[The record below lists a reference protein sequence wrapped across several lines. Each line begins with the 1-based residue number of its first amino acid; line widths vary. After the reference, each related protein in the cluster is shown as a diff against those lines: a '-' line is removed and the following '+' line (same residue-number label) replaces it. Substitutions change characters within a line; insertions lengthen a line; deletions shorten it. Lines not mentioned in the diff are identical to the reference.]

1 MTLQATSAGSS
12 NSAPKF
18 QFNAADLGLYGAIVF
33 FWGASWYPLKLQVG
47 IVAPHV
53 SLTWRF
59 VIAAI
64 IMMVFVAVTKRKL
77 RFSLTE
83 HGRFLALGVFLF
95 STNFACFYYGALTIP
110 SGLLSVVFSL
120 ASIINIALALI
131 IYRQV
136 PPLRVVSGAIL
147 GVIGIAALF
156 WPEIATADAGR
167 DTMIGLALCIAGT
180 LCFCIGNL
188 FSASIQRRGI
198 SVMSGNAWGMV
209 YGASFSAF
217 IAFVSGAEF
226 IIEPTAS
233 YIISLLWLAV
243 TATVFA
249 FWCYLTL
256 LGRIGSARAGYATVM
271 FPIVALLVSTI
282 FEDYQWSLPALIGV
296 ALALVGNAMVLSAKK

>member
-1 MTLQATSAGSS
+1 MTIQTNPAMPTTTRSGL
-12 NSAPKF
+12 NLHP
-18 QFNAADLGLYGAIVF
+18 ADFGLYAAIVF

-59 VIAAI
+59 MIAAT
-64 IMMVFVAVTKRKL
+64 IMMVIVALTKRQL
-77 RFSLTE
+77 RFSVANHL
-83 HGRFLALGVFLF
+83 RFIALGIFLF
-95 STNFACFYYGALTIP
+95 SSNFACFYYGALYIP

-120 ASIINIALALI
+120 ASIINMALALL
-131 IYRQV
+131 IYRQA
-136 PPLRVVSGAIL
+136 PPIRVLVGATF
-147 GVIGIAALF
+147 GVVGIAALF
-156 WPEIATADAGR
+156 WPEIATAEASSQ
-167 DTMIGLALCIAGT
+167 TLFGLTLCVAGT
-180 LCFCIGNL
+180 VFFCIGNL
-188 FSASIQRRGI
+188 FSASVQRSGI

-209 YGASFSAF
+209 YGACFSAL

-233 YIISLLWLAV
+233 YILSLIWLAV

-271 FPIVALLVSTI
+271 FPIVALLVSTV
-282 FEDYQWSLPALIGV
+282 FESYQWSLLAGVGV
-296 ALALVGNAMVLSAKK
+296 ALALAGNALVLSARK

>member
-1 MTLQATSAGSS
+1 MTAQTRSATATSTSS
-12 NSAPKF
+12 SLNLRP
-18 QFNAADLGLYGAIVF
+18 ADFGLYAAIVF

-59 VIAAI
+59 MIAAA
-64 IMMVFVAVTKRKL
+64 IMMVFVVLTKRQI
-77 RFSLTE
+77 RFSVVN
-83 HGRFLALGVFLF
+83 HIRFVALGIFLF
-95 STNFACFYYGALTIP
+95 SSNFACFYYGALYIP

-120 ASIINIALALI
+120 ASIINMALALI

-136 PPLRVVSGAIL
+136 PPMRVVVGAAL
-147 GVIGIAALF
+147 GVVGIAALF
-156 WPEIATADAGR
+156 WPEIATAEASSQ
-167 DTMIGLALCIAGT
+167 TLFGLMLCIAGT
-180 LCFCIGNL
+180 LFFCIGNL
-188 FSASIQRRGI
+188 FSVSVQRSGI

-209 YGASFSAF
+209 YGACFSAF
-217 IAFVSGAEF
+217 IAFASGAEF

-233 YIISLLWLAV
+233 YILSLIWLAV

-271 FPIVALLVSTI
+271 FPIVALLVSTV
-282 FEDYQWSLPALIGV
+282 FESYQWSLLAGIGV
-296 ALALVGNAMVLSAKK
+296 ALALAGNALVLSARK

>member
-1 MTLQATSAGSS
+1 MTLQASTATPRG
-12 NSAPKF
+12 NSQGLRLSP
-18 QFNAADLGLYGAIVF
+18 ADFGLYAAIVF

-53 SLTWRF
+53 SITWRF
-59 VIAAI
+59 MIAAT
-64 IMMVFVAVTKRKL
+64 IMMVFVIVTKRQL
-77 RFSLTE
+77 RFSLRN
-83 HGRFLALGVFLF
+83 HLRFMALGVFLF
-95 STNFACFYYGALTIP
+95 SSNFACFYYGALSIP

-120 ASIINIALALI
+120 ASIINMALALI
-131 IYRQV
+131 IYRQI
-136 PPLRVVSGAIL
+136 PPMRVLYGAML
-147 GVIGIAALF
+147 GVLGVALLF
-156 WPEIATADAGR
+156 WPEIARAEAGPE
-167 DTMIGLALCIAGT
+167 TIIGLLFCIAGT
-180 LCFCIGNL
+180 MFFCIGNL
-188 FSASIQRRGI
+188 FSANIQRSGI

-209 YGASFSAF
+209 YGTCFSAF

-233 YIISLLWLAV
+233 YVFSLVWLAV

-282 FEDYQWSLPALIGV
+282 FENYQWSLLAIVGV
-296 ALALVGNAMVLSAKK
+296 ALALAGNALVLSAKK

>member
-1 MTLQATSAGSS
+1 MTIQTSSVTPLENSS
-12 NSAPKF
+12 GLRLSP
-18 QFNAADLGLYGAIVF
+18 ADFGLYAAIVF

-59 VIAAI
+59 MIAAA
-64 IMMVFVAVTKRKL
+64 IMMIFVVMTKRQL
-77 RFSLTE
+77 RFSASNHL
-83 HGRFLALGVFLF
+83 RFGALGVFLF
-95 STNFACFYYGALTIP
+95 SSNFACFYYGALSIP

-120 ASIINIALALI
+120 ASIINMALALL

-136 PPLRVVSGAIL
+136 PPLRVLVGAAL
-147 GVIGIAALF
+147 GVVGIAALF
-156 WPEIATADAGR
+156 WPEIATAQASSQ
-167 DTMIGLALCIAGT
+167 TLFGLMLCIAGT
-180 LCFCIGNL
+180 LFFCIGNL
-188 FSASIQRRGI
+188 FSASIQRSGI

-209 YGASFSAF
+209 YGAGFSAF
-217 IAFVSGAEF
+217 IAFISGAEF

-233 YIISLLWLAV
+233 YILSLVWLAV

-282 FEDYQWSLPALIGV
+282 FESYQWSLLAIIGV
-296 ALALVGNAMVLSAKK
+296 ALALAGNALVLSARK